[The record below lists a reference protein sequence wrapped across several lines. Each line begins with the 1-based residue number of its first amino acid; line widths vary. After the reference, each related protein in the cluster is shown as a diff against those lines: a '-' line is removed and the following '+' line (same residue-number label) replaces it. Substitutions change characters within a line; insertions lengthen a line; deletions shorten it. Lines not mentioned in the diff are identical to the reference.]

1 MKNKIML
8 ITYADSFGRNLK
20 ELKEMLDTYF
30 RREIGAVHILP
41 FFPSSGDRGFSP
53 MTYEVVDPAF
63 GTWEDVEALA
73 KDYELMFDFMINHL
87 SRRSDYFLDFIE
99 KTFQEKL
106 DIEFPDL
113 EGMIEEDQDD
123 CIHFTYRFFIT
134 NFKQNFVNLVL
145 NYIEKH
151 KKEICDF
158 LPKKKDVS
166 TLTFRKDIEDP
177 DDILIL
183 TNLDEIIDYALSRG
197 FTVEEFLDLIDR
209 DEPSLE
215 RYLLEQYYDEAK
227 IVGNFLDKYFR
238 MVTRNF
244 KIEIE
249 CAVRNDI
256 LKKYLKFL

>member
-1 MKNKIML
+1 MSLLVDYNYIPNDIDTEMML
-8 ITYADSFGRNLK
+8 TEVPIDILEENILEQFQNQLENHQMDYISNFIIKYRYSKAVVESTENEDDDL
-20 ELKEMLDTYF
+20 ELQRIRTD
-30 RREIGAVHILP
+30 
-41 FFPSSGDRGFSP
+41 
-53 MTYEVVDPAF
+53 
-63 GTWEDVEALA
+63 
-73 KDYELMFDFMINHL
+73 
-87 SRRSDYFLDFIE
+87 FLDFIE

>member
-1 MKNKIML
+1 MSLLVDYNYIPNDIDTEMML
-8 ITYADSFGRNLK
+8 TEVPIDILEENILEQFQNPLENHQMDYVSNFIIKYRYSKAVVESTESEDDDL
-20 ELKEMLDTYF
+20 ELQRIRTD
-30 RREIGAVHILP
+30 
-41 FFPSSGDRGFSP
+41 
-53 MTYEVVDPAF
+53 
-63 GTWEDVEALA
+63 
-73 KDYELMFDFMINHL
+73 
-87 SRRSDYFLDFIE
+87 FLDFIE

-183 TNLDEIIDYALSRG
+183 TNLDEIIDYVLSRG